1 MCCLT
6 CRSGRVGDT
15 ARVDRQ
21 HADDLVTAL
30 LTASRALVGISAR
43 SLATVE
49 ETVTVAQFRSLVVL
63 ASKGSSTLAH
73 LAGEL
78 GVTSS
83 TAQRQVE
90 RLVGSGLVSRT
101 ENPLDRRE
109 VVIELT
115 KAGRRVV
122 DTVTN
127 RRRQAI
133 ARIATR
139 MSPVDSAAFINALR
153 AFAVAAN
160 EPDAAEQDAAELGW

>member
-1 MCCLT
+1 MD
-6 CRSGRVGDT
+6 GRD
-15 ARVDRQ
+15 
-21 HADDLVTAL
+21 ADDLVTGL

-43 SLATVE
+43 SLATIE

-63 ASKGSSTLAH
+63 ASKGPSTLAA

-83 TAQRQVE
+83 TAQRQVD
-90 RLVGSGLVSRT
+90 RLVGSDLVSRR
-101 ENPLDRRE
+101 ENPHDRRE
-109 VVIELT
+109 VVIDLT
-115 KAGRRVV
+115 NAGRRVV
-122 DTVTN
+122 DTVTE

-139 MSPVDSAAFINALR
+139 MSPVDCTAFIGALR

-160 EPDAAEQDAAELGW
+160 EPDAAEQDASQLGW

>member
-1 MCCLT
+1 M
-6 CRSGRVGDT
+6 
-15 ARVDRQ
+15 DRQ
-21 HADDLVTAL
+21 DADDLVTGL

-49 ETVTVAQFRSLVVL
+49 ETVTVAEFRSLVVL
-63 ASKGSSTLAH
+63 ASKGSSSLAH
-73 LAGEL
+73 LASEL

-83 TAQRQVE
+83 TAQRQVD
-90 RLVGSGLVSRT
+90 RLVSSGLVSRT
-101 ENPLDRRE
+101 ENPNDRRE
-109 VVIELT
+109 VVIDLT
-115 KAGRRVV
+115 KAGKRVV

-139 MSPVDSAAFINALR
+139 MSPVDSAAFIDALR

-160 EPDAAEQDAAELGW
+160 EPDAAEQDASELGW